1 MGNTNTNTNNNN
13 NIVENNNARTYYKL
27 LYIPDYVSSKDMERI
42 KDYFYKFNIAIID
55 NVYVYRHTEPEYY
68 VNDDNYYGYAIIHVK
83 EWYNTQVA
91 INFYNRL
98 LNNTAKIV
106 YNDPEFWNISLLK
119 IPIAINRDTDNVL
132 FDNLLDNSQCNFIP
146 QQVDNIDDTSKDDTS
161 IDESSDYCNITTS
174 IDEIKKNH
182 TDETSDDNDIFK
194 FDEELLNTEF
204 ENTLETG
211 YEGILN
217 KQYKKY
223 NKHFNKHKRK
233 FNEEVTKLKNEN
245 IELSN
250 MLIRNNKNYLKNNR
264 KRQFKNT
271 WNRRLRV
278 KYEPV
283 S

>member
-1 MGNTNTNTNNNN
+1 MGNTNTNNNTQ
-13 NIVENNNARTYYKL
+13 ENNNTRSYYKI
-27 LYIPDYVSSKDMERI
+27 LYIPDYVTSADIVRI
-42 KDYFYKFNIAIID
+42 KEYFYKFNIAIID
-55 NVYVYRHTEPEYY
+55 NVYVYRHNEPEYY

-98 LNNTAKIV
+98 LNNNAKIV

-119 IPIAINRDTDNVL
+119 IPIAINHDTDNVL
-132 FDNLLDNSQCNFIP
+132 FDNLLDNSQFNLTP
-146 QQVDNIDDTSKDDTS
+146 KQVNYIDETSKDETS
-161 IDESSDYCNITTS
+161 KDESWDCCNVTTS
-174 IDEIKKNH
+174 IDEIEKDN
-182 TDETSDDNDIFK
+182 TDETSNDNEMFK
-194 FDEELLNTEF
+194 FDEELQNIEF
-204 ENTLETG
+204 DNTLEAS
-211 YEGILN
+211 YEDILN

-271 WNRRLRV
+271 WTRRLRL
-278 KYEPV
+278 KYEPEL
-283 S
+283 